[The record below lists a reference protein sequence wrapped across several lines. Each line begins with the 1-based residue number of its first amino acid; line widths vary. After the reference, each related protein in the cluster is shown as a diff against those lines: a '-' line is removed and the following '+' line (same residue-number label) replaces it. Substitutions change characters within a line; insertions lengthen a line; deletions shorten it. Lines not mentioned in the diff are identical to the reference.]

1 MVIAARIC
9 LYWDTDWVVGRVNF
23 GVYWVQ
29 KHYKRLIV
37 IASIQRGSEET
48 TLRERESNCLV
59 TSALLDSLLLLAG
72 LQLID
77 WCIQV
82 CGCDSYL
89 QYIGSNIFFFSFRLL
104 SMKMFWR
111 TGPL

>member
-48 TLRERESNCLV
+48 TLRERERERELNCLV
-59 TSALLDSLLLLAG
+59 TSSLLDSLLP
-72 LQLID
+72 LQAF
-77 WCIQV
+77 
-82 CGCDSYL
+82 Y
-89 QYIGSNIFFFSFRLL
+89 
-104 SMKMFWR
+104 
-111 TGPL
+111 

>member
-48 TLRERESNCLV
+48 TLRERERERERELNCLV
-59 TSALLDSLLLLAG
+59 TSSLLDSLLP
-72 LQLID
+72 LQAF
-77 WCIQV
+77 
-82 CGCDSYL
+82 Y
-89 QYIGSNIFFFSFRLL
+89 
-104 SMKMFWR
+104 
-111 TGPL
+111 

>member
-48 TLRERESNCLV
+48 TLRERERERERVELSCHELTFRLLV
-59 TSALLDSLLLLAG
+59 TLAG
-72 LQLID
+72 LLLID
-77 WCIQV
+77 VFRSEVVIHSNTTLHCIALV
-82 CGCDSYL
+82 
-89 QYIGSNIFFFSFRLL
+89 
-104 SMKMFWR
+104 KAH
-111 TGPL
+111 